1 MNKVSCYK
9 VIKAFNDLEKGDVLN
24 RTEDDTFFIE
34 KESQTEF
41 GDKYFSIELS
51 EETAEILE
59 NDGYLLGMND
69 EDEDEDEEDS
79 KLEEIKEYIDTLID
93 TYTNDF
99 NSMME
104 AYNEGDI
111 QTCVKVEAET
121 VYHNLIKVLNS
132 IKNKINE

>member
-59 NDGYLLGMND
+59 NDGYLLGMNN
-69 EDEDEDEEDS
+69 EDEEDS
-79 KLEEIKEYIDTLID
+79 KLEEIKEYVDTLID

-104 AYNEGDI
+104 AYDEGDI

>member
-69 EDEDEDEEDS
+69 EDEEDS
-79 KLEEIKEYIDTLID
+79 KLKEIKEYIDTLID

>member
-69 EDEDEDEEDS
+69 EDEEDS

>member
-9 VIKAFNDLEKGDVLN
+9 VIKTFNDLEKGDVLN

-69 EDEDEDEEDS
+69 EDEEDS
-79 KLEEIKEYIDTLID
+79 KLEEIKEYVDTLID

>member
-1 MNKVSCYK
+1 MNKVNCYK

-69 EDEDEDEEDS
+69 EDEEDS
-79 KLEEIKEYIDTLID
+79 KLEEIKEYVDTLID

-104 AYNEGDI
+104 SYNEGDI

>member
-69 EDEDEDEEDS
+69 EDEEDS
-79 KLEEIKEYIDTLID
+79 KLEEIKEYVDTLID

>member
-24 RTEDDTFFIE
+24 RTEEDTFFIE

-69 EDEDEDEEDS
+69 ENDEDS

>member
-51 EETAEILE
+51 EETAVFLEI
-59 NDGYLLGMND
+59 DGYLLGMNN
-69 EDEDEDEEDS
+69 EDEEDS
-79 KLEEIKEYIDTLID
+79 KLEEIKEYVDTLID

>member
-69 EDEDEDEEDS
+69 EDEDEEDS
-79 KLEEIKEYIDTLID
+79 KLEEIKEYVDTLID

>member
-69 EDEDEDEEDS
+69 EDEEDS
-79 KLEEIKEYIDTLID
+79 KLEKIKEYVDTLID

>member
-69 EDEDEDEEDS
+69 ENEEDS

>member
-1 MNKVSCYK
+1 MNKVNCYK

-59 NDGYLLGMND
+59 NDGYLLGMSD
-69 EDEDEDEEDS
+69 ENEEDS
-79 KLEEIKEYIDTLID
+79 KLKEIKEYVDTLID

-104 AYNEGDI
+104 SYNEGDI

>member
-1 MNKVSCYK
+1 MNKVNCYK
-9 VIKAFNDLEKGDVLN
+9 VIKAFNDLEKGDMLN

-69 EDEDEDEEDS
+69 EDEEDS
-79 KLEEIKEYIDTLID
+79 KLEEIKEYVDTLID

>member
-51 EETAEILE
+51 EETAEILK
-59 NDGYLLGMND
+59 NDGYLLGMN
-69 EDEDEDEEDS
+69 DEDEEDS
-79 KLEEIKEYIDTLID
+79 KLEEIKEYVDTLID

>member
-1 MNKVSCYK
+1 MNKVNCYK

-69 EDEDEDEEDS
+69 EDEEDS
-79 KLEEIKEYIDTLID
+79 KLEEIKEYVDTLID

>member
-69 EDEDEDEEDS
+69 EDEEDS
-79 KLEEIKEYIDTLID
+79 KLEEIKEYVDTLID

-104 AYNEGDI
+104 AYNEGNI

>member
-59 NDGYLLGMND
+59 NDGYLLGMNN
-69 EDEDEDEEDS
+69 EDEEDS

>member
-69 EDEDEDEEDS
+69 ENDEDEENS

>member
-59 NDGYLLGMND
+59 NDGYLLGMNLGTD
-69 EDEDEDEEDS
+69 DEDEEDS
-79 KLEEIKEYIDTLID
+79 KLEEIKEYVDTLID

>member
-59 NDGYLLGMND
+59 NDGYLLGIN
-69 EDEDEDEEDS
+69 DEDEEDS
-79 KLEEIKEYIDTLID
+79 KLEEIKEYVDTLID

-99 NSMME
+99 NSVME

>member
-69 EDEDEDEEDS
+69 EDEEDS
-79 KLEEIKEYIDTLID
+79 KLEEIKEYVDTLID

-99 NSMME
+99 NNMME

-121 VYHNLIKVLNS
+121 VYYNLIKVLNS

>member
-69 EDEDEDEEDS
+69 EDEEDS
-79 KLEEIKEYIDTLID
+79 KLEEIEEYVDTLID

>member
-24 RTEDDTFFIE
+24 RTEDNTFFIE

-59 NDGYLLGMND
+59 NNGYLLGMND
-69 EDEDEDEEDS
+69 EYEEDS
-79 KLEEIKEYIDTLID
+79 KLEEIKEYVDTLID

>member
-1 MNKVSCYK
+1 MNKVNCYK

-69 EDEDEDEEDS
+69 ENEEDS
-79 KLEEIKEYIDTLID
+79 KLEEIKEYVDTLID

-104 AYNEGDI
+104 SYNEGDI

>member
-59 NDGYLLGMND
+59 NDGYLLGMD
-69 EDEDEDEEDS
+69 DEDEEDS
-79 KLEEIKEYIDTLID
+79 KLEEIKEYVDTLID

>member
-69 EDEDEDEEDS
+69 EDEDEEDS

-111 QTCVKVEAET
+111 RTCVKVEAET

>member
-59 NDGYLLGMND
+59 NDGYLLGMNLGMD
-69 EDEDEDEEDS
+69 DEDEEDS
-79 KLEEIKEYIDTLID
+79 KLEEIKEYVDTLID

>member
-1 MNKVSCYK
+1 MNKISCYK

-69 EDEDEDEEDS
+69 EDEEDS
-79 KLEEIKEYIDTLID
+79 KLEEIKEYVDTLID

>member
-51 EETAEILE
+51 EETTEI
-59 NDGYLLGMND
+59 LGMND
-69 EDEDEDEEDS
+69 GDEEDS
-79 KLEEIKEYIDTLID
+79 KLEEIKEYVDTLID

-121 VYHNLIKVLNS
+121 VYHYLIK
-132 IKNKINE
+132 E

>member
-69 EDEDEDEEDS
+69 GDEEDS
-79 KLEEIKEYIDTLID
+79 KLEEIKEYVDTLID

>member
-1 MNKVSCYK
+1 MNKVNCYK

-69 EDEDEDEEDS
+69 EDEDEEDS
-79 KLEEIKEYIDTLID
+79 KLEEIKEYVDTLID

>member
-34 KESQTEF
+34 KESHNEF

-69 EDEDEDEEDS
+69 EDEEDS
-79 KLEEIKEYIDTLID
+79 KLEEIKEYVDTLID

>member
-59 NDGYLLGMND
+59 NDGYLLGMNG
-69 EDEDEDEEDS
+69 EDEEDS

>member
-69 EDEDEDEEDS
+69 EDEENS
-79 KLEEIKEYIDTLID
+79 KLEEIKEYVDTLID

>member
-34 KESQTEF
+34 KESHTEF

-59 NDGYLLGMND
+59 NESYLLGMN
-69 EDEDEDEEDS
+69 DEDEEDS
-79 KLEEIKEYIDTLID
+79 KLEEIKEYVDTLID

>member
-69 EDEDEDEEDS
+69 ENDEDEEDS
-79 KLEEIKEYIDTLID
+79 KLEEIKEYVDTLID

>member
-24 RTEDDTFFIE
+24 RTEDNTFFIE

-69 EDEDEDEEDS
+69 EDEEDS
-79 KLEEIKEYIDTLID
+79 KLEEIKEYVDTLID

>member
-24 RTEDDTFFIE
+24 RTEDDAFFIE

-59 NDGYLLGMND
+59 NDGYLLGMNN
-69 EDEDEDEEDS
+69 EDEEDS
-79 KLEEIKEYIDTLID
+79 KLEEIKEYVDTLID

>member
-59 NDGYLLGMND
+59 NDDYLLGMN
-69 EDEDEDEEDS
+69 DEDEEDS
-79 KLEEIKEYIDTLID
+79 KLEEIKEYVDTLID

>member
-59 NDGYLLGMND
+59 NDGYLLGINLGTD
-69 EDEDEDEEDS
+69 DEDEEDS
-79 KLEEIKEYIDTLID
+79 KLEEIKEYVDTLID